1 MRCSCCCVRSI
12 VAAAPLVTAAL
23 PLCRG
28 GHRLQQMTAQ
38 LPVEV
43 GVSMRQMLV
52 TVQVQMTGSA
62 SWLAG

>member
-1 MRCSCCCVRSI
+1 M
-12 VAAAPLVTAAL
+12 AAAPLVTAAL